1 MKEMEVMAACLPGR
15 ELTMGLVESYYDVLS
30 PFSLAVVHRARLRIL
45 ADTQRKEFFPS
56 AAEWKMACQVA
67 SQEEAREAGRADGGP
82 AMRCLYRDESAPRG
96 DDGERPQCP
105 ALIPWPPE
113 VQGTAGHYC
122 PKHRPVSREQTR
134 AQLHEIDEV
143 FAQWLADAPLDPF
156 RREVVA
162 ERVSRMTAGDHP
174 IRASLEALQRIL
186 ARARTMPGDHPAQTA
201 PEAEQARQAQLKAM
215 AETERWPKAALIWA
229 EHRIADLQGGQ
240 EPAAAEK
247 APGAR
252 DDGESA
258 HTPTDR

>member
-1 MKEMEVMAACLPGR
+1 MEVMAACLPGR
-15 ELTMGLVESYYDVLS
+15 ELTPGLVESYYHVLS

-67 SQEEAREAGRADGGP
+67 AQEEAREEGRADGAP

-122 PKHRPVSREQTR
+122 PKHRLVSRENPP
-134 AQLHEIDEV
+134 AKAHDIDEV
-143 FAQWLADAPLDPF
+143 FAQWLADAPLDSF

-162 ERVSRMTAGDHP
+162 ERVRRMTAGDHP
-174 IRASLEALQRIL
+174 ISASLEALTRIL
-186 ARARTMPGDHPAQTA
+186 ARARAMPGPKPEQTEQETDKVRRAQLEA
-201 PEAEQARQAQLKAM
+201 LAKAEAEAA
-215 AETERWPKAALIWA
+215 RWPKATEIWRA
-229 EHRIADLQGGQ
+229 QGMADGHGEHEAV
-240 EPAAAEK
+240 EK
-247 APGAR
+247 EPGAR
-252 DDGESA
+252 DDGESSR
-258 HTPTDR
+258 PRTDV